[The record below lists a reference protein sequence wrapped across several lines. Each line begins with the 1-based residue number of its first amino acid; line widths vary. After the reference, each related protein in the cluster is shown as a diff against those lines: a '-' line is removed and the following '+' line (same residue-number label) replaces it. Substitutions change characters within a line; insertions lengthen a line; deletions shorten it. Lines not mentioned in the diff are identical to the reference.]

1 MNLRE
6 VRRNQKGITLLALV
20 VTIIIII
27 ILSTVTINTVFGESG
42 LVTQAKRAKDLTGNA
57 TYAEGESMNK
67 LLQEYANI
75 MAEDGGEEIAP
86 PDTNVEE
93 PEPVVNE
100 IEPEPPVEDGEDAS
114 DISKAPASYYGAEV
128 TNYTAPHAG
137 VDKWRIFYADG
148 TNIYLIAD
156 DYIAGAN
163 TPKGQGGSSIYE
175 NSTYKLS
182 FNNVTNDYTGAS
194 WISNNSK
201 GAKWLSQFLSSYG
214 TSTYGNIKAVA
225 YMMDTNVWSGY
236 YASEYAEYAMGG
248 PTIEMFCESYKDTHP
263 SKYLECGNVDTEGYQ
278 IRWNGGS
285 WSNWIEGLVQDDF
298 NSIYIKSDESKTN
311 GMWLASPATGITSEL
326 ICTHYD
332 GSLGAEVYGQP
343 FFGLRPIVCLKSETR
358 LEKLEDGTFKIVK
371 SKEPITADDISKAP
385 VSYYGTEVINYEAPH
400 AGVEKWRIF
409 YADDTNVYLIA
420 DDYIAGGNAPDG
432 QGESVIYENTTYQL
446 RFNNSIDDY
455 EGANWIS
462 QNSKGSKW
470 LSQYLSKNGSSTNNN
485 IKAVAYMMDT
495 NVWSEYYASE
505 DAEYAMGGP
514 TIEMFCASYKDTHR
528 KYLECGNLNLYGY
541 QLRWNEDSWNEGQ
554 DDLFQDDFN
563 SIYIKSDESKAE
575 GMWLASPAARDGSKV
590 MEASYYGAVTFT
602 GCFEPYS
609 INGFR
614 PIVCLKPEIQ
624 FEKQTGG
631 TVMIV
636 K

>member
-225 YMMDTNVWSGY
+225 YMMDTNVWSAY
-236 YASEYAEYAMGG
+236 YASEDAEYAMGG
-248 PTIEMFCESYKDTHP
+248 PTLEMFCASYKDTHP
-263 SKYLECGNVDTEGYQ
+263 SKYLECGNVDSNGYNV
-278 IRWNGGS
+278 RWNGGS
-285 WSNWIEGLVQDDF
+285 WANYQDGLVKDDF
-298 NSIYIKSDESKTN
+298 NSIYIKSSTSKAYA
-311 GMWLASPATGITSEL
+311 MWLASPSA
-326 ICTHYD
+326 YD
-332 GSLGAEVYGQP
+332 SNLLMRAYYGGLVDSISYYYGNP
-343 FFGLRPIVCLKSETR
+343 GLRPLVCLKSSIQ
-358 LEKLEDGTFKIVK
+358 LEKQSDATF
-371 SKEPITADDISKAP
+371 
-385 VSYYGTEVINYEAPH
+385 
-400 AGVEKWRIF
+400 
-409 YADDTNVYLIA
+409 
-420 DDYIAGGNAPDG
+420 
-432 QGESVIYENTTYQL
+432 
-446 RFNNSIDDY
+446 
-455 EGANWIS
+455 
-462 QNSKGSKW
+462 
-470 LSQYLSKNGSSTNNN
+470 
-485 IKAVAYMMDT
+485 
-495 NVWSEYYASE
+495 
-505 DAEYAMGGP
+505 
-514 TIEMFCASYKDTHR
+514 
-528 KYLECGNLNLYGY
+528 
-541 QLRWNEDSWNEGQ
+541 
-554 DDLFQDDFN
+554 
-563 SIYIKSDESKAE
+563 
-575 GMWLASPAARDGSKV
+575 
-590 MEASYYGAVTFT
+590 
-602 GCFEPYS
+602 
-609 INGFR
+609 
-614 PIVCLKPEIQ
+614 
-624 FEKQTGG
+624 
-631 TVMIV
+631 MIV